1 MQDPLER
8 VLAHYHIAAIVHVA
22 ELDLGATGAAQDHLL
37 GLDRQIFPRRLQIE
51 LVVLGEG
58 FQHLEVVEAAL
69 VPATDGAIGQTDGRI
84 ADHLGRI
91 EILLHPEAIAGRAGS
106 GRVVEGEDA
115 RLQLRHGVA
124 ALRAGEVGGEGHG
137 GNPLLPVHRHYQ
149 HDAAGE
155 GQRRLE
161 RLGQTQGKVLAHLEA
176 IHHHLD
182 GVLLVQL
189 QSRRIGE
196 VAHLAVDTGTDV
208 ALGRQILQQLG
219 VLPLA
224 IAHHRGQQHQLAPLR
239 LGQHLIHHLADGLG
253 GERNGVGRTARLT
266 DPGKQQTQ
274 VVVDLG
280 DGTDGR
286 ARVVGSGL
294 LFDGDG
300 GREPLDMVNV
310 RLLHQGEELAGIG
323 GEGLHIAAL
332 PLGIEGIERQ
342 RGFARTG
349 EAGDH
354 DQLVAGQG
362 QIDVLEVVGAS
373 TPDHDLF
380 HLVARS
386 IQKPERVSMA

>member
-8 VLAHYHIAAIVHVA
+8 VLAHHHIAAIVHVA
-22 ELDLGATGAAQDHLL
+22 ELDLGATGTTQDHLL
-37 GLDRQIFPRRLQIE
+37 GLDRQILPGCLQIE

-58 FQHLEVVEAAL
+58 FEHLEVVKAAL
-69 VPATDGAIGQTDGRI
+69 VPTADGAVGQTDGRI
-84 ADHLGRI
+84 ADHLGRV
-91 EILLHPEAIAGRAGS
+91 EILLHPEAVTGGAGA

-137 GNPLLPVHRHYQ
+137 SDPLLAVHGHHQYY
-149 HDAAGE
+149 AAGE

-161 RLGQTQGKVLAHLEA
+161 RLGQTQGQVIAHLEA

-182 GVLLVQL
+182 GVFLVQL
-189 QSRRIGE
+189 QRGRVRQ
-196 VAHLAVDTGTDV
+196 VAHLTVDAGTDV
-208 ALGRQILQQLG
+208 TLGRQVFQQLG

-239 LGQHLIHHLADGLG
+239 LGQHLIHHLADSLG
-253 GERNGVGRTARLT
+253 GEWNGVGRAARLT

-274 VVVDLG
+274 VVVDFG
-280 DGTDGR
+280 DGADGR
-286 ARVVGSGL
+286 ARVVGGGL
-294 LFDGDG
+294 LLDGDG
-300 GREPLDMVNV
+300 GRKPLDMVDV

-323 GEGLHIAAL
+323 GKRLHVAAL

-349 EAGDH
+349 EAGNH

-386 IQKPERVSMA
+386 IRKPERVSMA